1 MFEIFK
7 FAVFNGQRKAWE
19 KKRRHGKRAFILYRG
34 VLRWGGIMFVMT
46 MITNVVVR
54 HMKVDWQLVASLLIA
69 CPFAGYLWARCIWH
83 VNERR
88 FQGDGNQQN
97 PIKGI

>member
-7 FAVFNGQRKAWE
+7 FAVFNRQRKAWE

-34 VLRWGGIMFVMT
+34 VLRWGGIMFLLT
-46 MITNVVVR
+46 TFTNVFGR
-54 HMKVDWQLVASLLIA
+54 HMKLDWLSEVSLLIA
-69 CPFAGYLWARCIWH
+69 CPFAGYVWARCIWH

-88 FQGDGNQQN
+88 FQGDGNQQKS
-97 PIKGI
+97 I